1 MMDDSDVAMEAARKL
16 QDQFQRELDEAPEG
30 ALEELEA
37 HRVMKRDGKGLL
49 SKLRFEWRPD
59 DRATLEQ
66 IRGAVDRMFDE
77 MFSEVFGII
86 DDLYAG
92 MRIPLLDSAGQPLVE
107 RGRVQFEKDDSGHY
121 IERWDRLTADE
132 IEDAIFR
139 LGVLRLHLHPR
150 VNSLLMDALFA
161 KYRAN
166 DEWDD
171 AYTAILEDTVPGRTA
186 KANKNSRQ
194 DRYHAL
200 FLNWVY
206 TSADAF
212 FREVTAFQRT
222 LDNMRYR
229 DVGSKRKA

>member
-1 MMDDSDVAMEAARKL
+1 MMDDSDVALEEARRL
-16 QDQFQRELDEAPEG
+16 REQYEAELAEAPVDED
-30 ALEELEA
+30 EEVVN
-37 HRVMKRDGKGLL
+37 RKVMHRDGKGIL

-66 IRGAVDRMFDE
+66 IRGAVDRQFEAMFT
-77 MFSEVFGII
+77 EVFDIVDG
-86 DDLYAG
+86 LYAG
-92 MRIPLLDSAGQPLVE
+92 MRVPILDSVGQPVFE
-107 RGRVQFEKDDSGHY
+107 EGRMQFELDESGHV

-139 LGVLRLHLHPR
+139 LGELRLHLSPR

-186 KANKNSRQ
+186 KANKQSRQ

-200 FLNWVY
+200 FLNWIY
-206 TSADAF
+206 TSASALL
-212 FREVTAFQRT
+212 REVVAFQRT

-229 DVGSKRKA
+229 DVGSARRG

>member
-1 MMDDSDVAMEAARKL
+1 MNDSDI
-16 QDQFQRELDEAPEG
+16 
-30 ALEELEA
+30 ALEEAQKLRAQYEKELA
-37 HRVMKRDGKGLL
+37 ERPEEPEEELSPHKVMHRDGKGLL
-49 SKLRFEWRPD
+49 SKLRFEWRPE

-66 IRGAVDRMFDE
+66 IRGAVDREFE
-77 MFSEVFGII
+77 VMFSDVFAII
-86 DDLYAG
+86 DKLYEG
-92 MRIPLLDSAGQPLVE
+92 MRVPLTDRVGQPVYENGRMQFEVDE
-107 RGRVQFEKDDSGHY
+107 RGHY
-121 IERWDRLTADE
+121 VERWDRLTADE
-132 IEDAIFR
+132 IDEAIFR
-139 LGVLRLHLHPR
+139 LGELRLTLHPR

-186 KANKNSRQ
+186 KANKQSRQ

-206 TSADAF
+206 TSADSL
-212 FREVTAFQRT
+212 FREVVAFQRT

-229 DVGSKRKA
+229 DVGSPRRS